1 MVMYDYDSNTILAE
15 PIKNIH
21 AATIR
26 DAFLKI
32 HKFLKAIASNPKVYI
47 VDNNC
52 SSDLKEAT
60 KKHKIDFQLDP
71 PHMHRGNASERAI
84 ITCKNHFISR
94 FSTKDT
100 YLPMSKW
107 D

>member
-52 SSDLKEAT
+52 SSD
-60 KKHKIDFQLDP
+60 
-71 PHMHRGNASERAI
+71 
-84 ITCKNHFISR
+84 
-94 FSTKDT
+94 
-100 YLPMSKW
+100 
-107 D
+107 